1 MSKEITEEQKKFM
14 QETVKHQ
21 QEQVEGLAYQV
32 LMVSLAADLPVFD
45 LPYYILQRSRQM
57 IEEGFKATSF
67 QNKKLIKARKAFLK
81 ECLAAVKENLP
92 TQTEKEG
99 GDETTQRDNRCEPI
113 AKKLADLLLDES
125 LIFSDSAYFDK
136 VLENEE
142 SVPLS
147 AAIAGYMGA
156 LDEKLLMIISEH
168 YRRANEK
175 LWGVE
180 KEKVTFKALDA
191 LLKKD

>member
-1 MSKEITEEQKKFM
+1 MSKEITEEDKKFV
-14 QETVKHQ
+14 QETAKHQ

-32 LMVSLAADLPVFD
+32 LLASLGADLPVFD
-45 LPYYILQRSRQM
+45 LPYYILQRSRQL

-67 QNKKLIKARKAFLK
+67 KNEKLIKARKAYLK
-81 ECLAAVKENLP
+81 ECLASIKANVP
-92 TQTEKEG
+92 TQLEKEG
-99 GDETTQRDNRCEPI
+99 VDETTLRDNRCEPI
-113 AKKLADLLLDES
+113 ARRLADMLLDET
-125 LIFSDSAYFDK
+125 LIFSDKAYFDK

-147 AAIAGYMGA
+147 SAIAGYMGA
-156 LDEKLLMIISEH
+156 LDDKLLMIISEH